1 MRQLQRDGRLIAAL
15 ILCCAL
21 FVRIAVPSGFMIGTD
36 PTDGGPIIEICPGQG
51 PMQMN
56 HMYMAA
62 MPDHAGMQSSDHQGH
77 GNQGHETNDH
87 PCAFAVAGAAVDLA
101 AIAHPLAPAIIA
113 AVMPGTVLHFSRPGL
128 GLAAPPP
135 PKTGPPTRR

>member
-56 HMYMAA
+56 HMHMAA

-77 GNQGHETNDH
+77 GNQDHETNDH

-101 AIAHPLAPAIIA
+101 AIAHPLAPVIIA